1 MPKAFAILVA
11 KYGNKD
17 KNLFLSLFPF
27 YYSLL
32 RVNLY
37 ASLINN
43 IALKKDFDL
52 QSVQQKKP
60 ASVNA
65 GF

>member
-1 MPKAFAILVA
+1 MLKVFAILVT

-17 KNLFLSLFPF
+17 KNLFLSLFPS